1 MTTQSV
7 SCTTGNPSM
16 SKVFSDSA
24 TNNIWSGNVML
35 DTIASQS
42 IGILIPNST
51 LTFMQPSY
59 EAGCMAYRLQNAQ
72 TLAVS
77 NFGFGVKGSQENFS
91 LSRINPVRVNP
102 NDILTAYP
110 MPVHAT
116 PAVSNALA
124 WVTTSKGVEL
134 FSSPTA
140 GLPNGVATAMITAV
154 NNQTLGDA
162 FFGSRLSS
170 IVIQL
175 EDGALCDSIQ
185 IIDEMGG
192 VVMTIQGGYR
202 GLSPSSESNTYNLS
216 VSGLNVTIGKGWSFK
231 VVATKGA

>member
-7 SCTTGNPSM
+7 SCTAGNAVM
-16 SKVFSDSA
+16 SKIFSDSSTDA
-24 TNNIWSGNVML
+24 IWSGNVML

-42 IGILIPNST
+42 IGILIPNTT

-77 NFGFGVKGSQENFS
+77 NFGFGVKASQENFA

-192 VVMTIQGGYR
+192 VVHTIQGGYR
-202 GLSPSSESNTYNLS
+202 GLSPSSESNSYNLS
-216 VSGLNVTIGKGWSFK
+216 ATGLNITIGKGWSFK
-231 VVATKGA
+231 VIATKGA

>member
-7 SCTTGNPSM
+7 SCTAGNAVM
-16 SKVFSDSA
+16 SKIFSDSSTDA
-24 TNNIWSGNVML
+24 IWSGNVML

-42 IGILIPNST
+42 IGILIPNTT

-77 NFGFGVKGSQENFS
+77 NFGFGVKSGQECFAT
-91 LSRINPVRVNP
+91 SRINPVRVNP

-202 GLSPSSESNTYNLS
+202 GLSPSSESNSYNLS
-216 VSGLNVTIGKGWSFK
+216 ATGLNITIGKGWSFK
-231 VVATKGA
+231 VIATKGA